1 MLAVNVT
8 GNQCR
13 QPPPRPDMHHRDM
26 PMPGVLL
33 VHGVKRRLLQGERVF
48 DESGEIDH
56 ARSLRPAFLA
66 ILTATRLK
74 SL

>member
-1 MLAVNVT
+1 VNVT

-13 QPPPRPDMHHRDM
+13 QPPSRPDMHRRDM

-74 SL
+74 SM